1 LQSNNPNPPVVW
13 DMLVYKI
20 GDPILFNESKRFM
33 PVIHNNLKGK
43 IVDIGVEEDKIRFD
57 IEIDKAINEFEIF
70 CLDLELIAT
79 TEDRKSIVRFYVN
92 KLKTTDEDDTSS
104 KAVVPFQV
112 AYAVSIHKSQG
123 LEYNS
128 VRIIITTEVEE
139 LITHNIF
146 YTAITRAKN
155 KLKIYWTP
163 EAQSKVIKNLK
174 HTVNMRDAGLIASKY
189 NLKRIKR

>member
-1 LQSNNPNPPVVW
+1 
-13 DMLVYKI
+13 MLVYKI

-70 CLDLELIAT
+70 GLDLELIAT

-155 KLKIYWTP
+155 KLKIYYFLL
-163 EAQSKVIKNLK
+163 KINMVI
-174 HTVNMRDAGLIASKY
+174 G
-189 NLKRIKR
+189 